1 MPLLVEISS
10 VPLVLPHLSLVE
22 AGGNKIIT
30 IDHRTSRLDPPCVAL
45 HFSPSSTAQ
54 TVRYSLSSRLDTS
67 SGAASGAPFGS
78 RAVVPEGCCRFGLC
92 RDLDHFFVFPLPFP
106 LWVDGGSGAAL
117 LAVVGGADA
126 AASLQAFSELGM
138 CSDRLQCGVR
148 SIRMLISAGSA
159 GCRGSVC
166 FLQFILDCEKKKK
179 RKKSDLK
186 YFFFIT
192 QSKIH
197 F

>member
-1 MPLLVEISS
+1 MEKV
-10 VPLVLPHLSLVE
+10 V
-22 AGGNKIIT
+22 IT
-30 IDHRTSRLDPPCVAL
+30 R
-45 HFSPSSTAQ
+45 
-54 TVRYSLSSRLDTS
+54 LSSRLDTS

-159 GCRGSVC
+159 GCRGSPVAVLPAQVRIVRVEADDAGQQPTGSC
-166 FLQFILDCEKKKK
+166 RLPTVQLHQLQK
-179 RKKSDLK
+179 
-186 YFFFIT
+186 
-192 QSKIH
+192 
-197 F
+197 